1 MRSFARSHH
10 SLVRSHGYI
19 VRLLT
24 NSLLRSREN
33 VLDNVPISACY
44 PDAASTHGYAKK
56 PLIGVGPFVPPLAR
70 LLAHSL
76 FCSLAHSLSPLSSEN
91 ALLVNPISGG
101 FPLPTHGHSKQR
113 LISTAPVTG
122 SFARQLACLLA
133 PLPGPLVPLSK
144 SLVRS
149 LTRF

>member
-1 MRSFARSHH
+1 MLTHSLTPLTHSLARLHRSFT
-10 SLVRSHGYI
+10 
-19 VRLLT
+19 RLST
-24 NSLLRSREN
+24 NSREN
-33 VLDNVPISACY
+33 VLYNVPISACF
-44 PDAASTHGYAKK
+44 PDVASTHGYAKK

-133 PLPGPLVPLSK
+133 PLPGPLVPLS
-144 SLVRS
+144 
-149 LTRF
+149 